1 MSDRFPALL
10 EIGGS
15 ISRPL
20 LLDLLT
26 RIQAAGLRWNW
37 CEDEVAANTPEE
49 LLEELRQHDSEV
61 LSVGDDEALGG
72 MFESLEE
79 FLVEQGVAFDRHS
92 DAKYEYDGEIVF
104 YRPGME
110 RPGCCLATQD

>member
-10 EIGGS
+10 EIGGL
-15 ISRPL
+15 ISRSL

-37 CEDEVAANTPEE
+37 CEAEVAANTPEE

-72 MFESLEE
+72 MFPDLED
-79 FLVEQGVAFDRHS
+79 FLVQHRIAFDRRS
-92 DAKYEYDGEIVF
+92 DAKYEYD
-104 YRPGME
+104 
-110 RPGCCLATQD
+110 